1 MATPDPA
8 LPKQNFVAGA
18 LFMISACFCFAV
30 MMGLIRYL
38 GLQEDGLH
46 PFQIAFFRIFF
57 GLLVMAPW
65 LWRMGLSGL
74 KTDKVGLYTLRACTG
89 TLALLSW
96 FWVIGKDHIP
106 LADAVALNF
115 TAPLFATM
123 LAPLILGEIVRA
135 RRWTAVAVG
144 FAGAMVIVRPGIAE
158 LTLDSGL
165 VLFSALMIA
174 LSTMTIKILS
184 RTENPTA
191 IVAYMGIYL
200 TPIALVPALFV
211 WQWPTWEQL
220 AILVALGAVAT
231 LAHTC
236 FTRAVRAADAT
247 AVMPFDFSRL
257 VFSAMIGIFV
267 FGEVSDIWTWVGA
280 LIIAGAAVYI
290 GHREAR
296 AGREKP
302 ASTAATVER

>member
-1 MATPDPA
+1 MASSEKPLPTP
-8 LPKQNFVAGA
+8 NFVAGA
-18 LFMISACFCFAV
+18 LYMICACFCFAA

-46 PFQIAFFRIFF
+46 PFQVAFFRIFF

-65 LWRMGLSGL
+65 LWRMGFAGL
-74 KTDKVGLYTLRACTG
+74 KTDRIGLYTMRAVTG

-96 FWVIGKDHIP
+96 FWVISSDAMP

-123 LAPLILGEIVRA
+123 LAPFILGEIVRA

-144 FAGAMVIVRPGIAE
+144 FAGAMVIVRPGIE
-158 LTLDSGL
+158 VVTLDAAL

-174 LSTMTIKILS
+174 LSTMMIKILS

-191 IVAYMGIYL
+191 IVAYMGIFL
-200 TPIALVPALFV
+200 TPIALVPALFF
-211 WQWPTWEQL
+211 WRWPTWEQL
-220 AILVALGAVAT
+220 GILLALGAVAT
-231 LAHTC
+231 LAHLC
-236 FTRAVRAADAT
+236 FTRAVRVADAT

-257 VFSAMIGIFV
+257 VFSAMIGIFL
-267 FGEVSDIWTWVGA
+267 FGEVSDLWTWVGA
-280 LIIAGAAVYI
+280 LIITAAAVYI

-302 ASTAATVER
+302 ASTTATVER